1 MNSSTESFDTVA
13 RNRRRAAIVLFCVA
27 IFLFWAGLYV
37 YVPTLPVYA
46 KERGASLAL
55 VGLIISS
62 YGFTQAVLRIPL
74 GLASDRYGRRK
85 PFVLAGF
92 AVTGISCLILA
103 WAPSPE
109 WLLLGRGLAGVAAS
123 SWVASTV
130 LFASYFAPGQALRA
144 TSIVTFVSA
153 GAQMVATGAGGR
165 IADVAGWL
173 APFYAG
179 GLIAL
184 VGALAFAG
192 TVEHVV
198 VRRPATWGTLRRLG
212 THGPLLGASAV
223 AAIGKYVAQSTTHGF
238 VPIHAKA
245 AFQASST
252 ALGDLATLTQLAYT
266 LAALVSAAVAR
277 RLRIRRALTVGL
289 VMVGLSTALVPLAP
303 SFLVLEMVRVLFGA
317 GYGLIYP
324 VAMGL
329 AIRDVP
335 AEERASAMGI
345 FQAVYAVGMFA
356 GPAISGWLAAGVG
369 LQGMFWLTSLLPLGT
384 AGVAGW
390 LSRRAHLRVVSPAAT
405 GGDSG

>member
-1 MNSSTESFDTVA
+1 MNLPTESLDTMGW
-13 RNRRRAAIVLFCVA
+13 NRRRAAIVLFCVA

-92 AVTGISCLILA
+92 AVTGISCVILA
-103 WAPSPE
+103 WAPSPG

-144 TSIVTFVSA
+144 TGIVTFVSA

-165 IADVAGWL
+165 IADMAGWL

-179 GLIAL
+179 ALIAL

-192 TVEHVV
+192 TVDHVA
-198 VRRPATWGTLRRLG
+198 VRRPATWNTLRRLG
-212 THGPLLGASAV
+212 THGPLLAASAV
-223 AAIGKYVAQSTTHGF
+223 AAIGQYVAQSTTHGF
-238 VPIHAKA
+238 VPIHAKTV
-245 AFQASST
+245 FQASST

-266 LAALVSAAVAR
+266 LAALVSATVAR
-277 RLRIRRALTVGL
+277 RLTIRRALTVGL

-303 SFLVLEMVRVLFGA
+303 SFLILEIVRVLFGA

-390 LSRRAHLRVVSPAAT
+390 LARRARSRVVSHAPT